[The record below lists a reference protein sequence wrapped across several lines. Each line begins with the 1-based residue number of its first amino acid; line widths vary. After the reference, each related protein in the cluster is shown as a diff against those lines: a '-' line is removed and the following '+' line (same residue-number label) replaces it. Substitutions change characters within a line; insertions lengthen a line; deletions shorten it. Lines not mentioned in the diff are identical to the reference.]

1 MVVSYC
7 LIGSCQVLHNPTKPL
22 LLTPSQAYPQAI
34 PTCDPNNLC
43 DHFFLVQ
50 VVHELPYALQF
61 ATFSLVLFFI
71 VNVMYGHRWQTSIR
85 LFSRTLG
92 GGGRLPRNRP
102 NTYGTQPN

>member
-1 MVVSYC
+1 MVVSKC
-7 LIGSCQVLHNPTKPL
+7 LIGTRQLLHNPTKPL

-34 PTCDPNNLC
+34 PTCDPTNLC
-43 DHFFLVQ
+43 GHLFVQ

-85 LFSRTLG
+85 LFGRTPG

-102 NTYGTQPN
+102 VTYGTQPN